1 MAVTIN
7 YATLVISVEQ
17 SDLTPLGGGVYELN
31 ANAFRNT
38 LKNLEDSEDGMV
50 FPPTLRH
57 ATESTLS
64 GVTYARQ
71 LEIINGYTI
80 TFETVGS
87 PYTVQ
92 VVGANHNLGD
102 VTNFD
107 GGMSMIVGNSAGLQV
122 VSVGSGLST
131 PQDERLARIEKF
143 LRNKRITDPTTGTQT
158 VFDDDGS
165 TVLVEGDLFEDAAG
179 TQPYRGQGAERAERL
194 A

>member
-1 MAVTIN
+1 VISID

-17 SDLTPLGGGVYELN
+17 SDLTPLGGQQYRLD

-38 LKNLEDSEDGMV
+38 LKNLEDSEDGMA

-71 LEIINGYTI
+71 LEIINGYTV

-87 PYTVQ
+87 PYTVT

-107 GGMSMIVGNSAGLQV
+107 GGMSMIIGNSAGLQV
-122 VSVGSGLST
+122 VTSGSGLSA
-131 PQDERLARIEKF
+131 PQDARLSRIEKF
-143 LRNKRITDPTTGTQT
+143 LRNKKITDPVTGKQT

-165 TVLVEGDLFEDAAG
+165 TVLAEGDLFEDAAG
-179 TQPYRGQGAERAERL
+179 AQPYRGQGAERAERL

>member
-1 MAVTIN
+1 MTISID

-17 SDLTPLGGGVYELN
+17 SDLTALGGGLYELD

-38 LKNLEDSEDGMV
+38 LKNLEDSEDGIA

-57 ATESTLS
+57 ATEATLS
-64 GVTYARQ
+64 GVTYVRQ
-71 LEIINGYTI
+71 LEVINGYTI

-87 PYTVQ
+87 PYTVT

-143 LRNKRITDPTTGTQT
+143 LRNKRVTDPATGQQT

-165 TVLVEGDLFEDAAG
+165 SVLGQGALWENAAG
-179 TQPYRGQGAERAERL
+179 TQAYRGQGAERSERL